1 MATVITSNKNRSCHN
16 LQYIPIKH
24 KKKTHNWVSNQLY
37 GEILQ
42 LPGSCNAKPN
52 QVIQNTVLKCY
63 TISNW
68 HSMVLWC
75 QEGPLMP
82 CHGLMVPG
90 GSYGAM
96 PWCYSA
102 RRIL

>member
-52 QVIQNTVLKCY
+52 QVIQNTDSITVLKCY
-63 TISNW
+63 TISR
-68 HSMVLWC
+68 LAF
-75 QEGPLMP
+75 
-82 CHGLMVPG
+82 HGVMVPG
-90 GSYGAM
+90 GSSDAM
-96 PWCYSA
+96 PRSNGTRRVLWCHA
-102 RRIL
+102 MVL